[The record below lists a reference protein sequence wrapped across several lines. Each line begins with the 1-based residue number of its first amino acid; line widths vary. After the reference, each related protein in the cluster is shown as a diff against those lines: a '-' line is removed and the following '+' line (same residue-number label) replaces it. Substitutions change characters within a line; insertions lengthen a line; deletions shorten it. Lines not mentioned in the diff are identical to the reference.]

1 LWSKFD
7 QHLNIAEEA
16 RRMLDPEEGDALF
29 RVVRGAL
36 RNALNNS
43 GGKIISESLEKAAK
57 QIARQLM
64 KNEQAA

>member
-1 LWSKFD
+1 
-7 QHLNIAEEA
+7 
-16 RRMLDPEEGDALF
+16 MLDPEEGDALF